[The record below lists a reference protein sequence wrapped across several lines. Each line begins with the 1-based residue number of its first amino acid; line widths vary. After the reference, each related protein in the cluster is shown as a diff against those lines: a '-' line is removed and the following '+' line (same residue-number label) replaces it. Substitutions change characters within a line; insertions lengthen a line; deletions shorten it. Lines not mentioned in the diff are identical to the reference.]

1 MEKKLYRDERRKV
14 IAGVCAGLADYF
26 GIDVAIIRLIFL
38 LTLIFKGGGGLVYII
53 LWIVLPKKDYSYIN
67 PTVDYTVP
75 PQTPPPPFSDSAFKD
90 PFGKQPYTYTPPPAP
105 ERKAST
111 VGLIGGI
118 VLILM
123 GAIFLLDNFDV
134 IPDLDFG
141 RLWPLIIVAVG
152 VTLIFTGSK
161 KQPWHGD
168 DWHKAEEVETPP
180 AADTTTTATEDKPI
194 DNPPTV

>member
-26 GIDVAIIRLIFL
+26 GIDVAIVRLIFL

-67 PTVDYTVP
+67 PTVDYTIP
-75 PQTPPPPFSDSAFKD
+75 PQTPTPPFSDASFKD
-90 PFGKQPYTYTPPPAP
+90 PFGKQPFPNQPYPAP

-123 GAIFLLDNFDV
+123 GAI
-134 IPDLDFG
+134 
-141 RLWPLIIVAVG
+141 
-152 VTLIFTGSK
+152 
-161 KQPWHGD
+161 
-168 DWHKAEEVETPP
+168 
-180 AADTTTTATEDKPI
+180 
-194 DNPPTV
+194 